1 MTEEIL
7 RRVVREVVR
16 EELAPIKARLDALES
31 RMDGLESRMDGLE
44 SRMDVLT
51 AEVGRTTDVLRFLAR
66 CWPGTMPGH
75 ESHVSQEVER
85 ILSA

>member
-16 EELAPIKARLDALES
+16 EELAPIKARLDA
-31 RMDGLESRMDGLE
+31 LESRMDGLE